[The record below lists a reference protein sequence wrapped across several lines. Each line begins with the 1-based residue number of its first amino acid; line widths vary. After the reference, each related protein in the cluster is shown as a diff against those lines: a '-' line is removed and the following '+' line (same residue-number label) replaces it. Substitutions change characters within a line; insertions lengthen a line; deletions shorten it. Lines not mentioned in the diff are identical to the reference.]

1 MAFRDYQK
9 HCTECKYGEPCG
21 KYHLYLMKL
30 NPTIKRKKRFKEAN
44 PDYVEGQPLYYV
56 GKTKHHPRCRQS
68 MHQTYKKTGHPK
80 WQCYCQVSPGSND
93 FEGFWHNPSFFVRK
107 HTKGYLKSVELR
119 PYSNTEAAARAE
131 RALANRLRKQG
142 CGVWAGHHDQ
152 KHSH

>member
-9 HCTECKYGEPCG
+9 HYTECKYGEPCG

-68 MHQTYKKTGHPK
+68 MHQTYKKNRPSEMAKLLPGLTWKQRFRRILAQPLI
-80 WQCYCQVSPGSND
+80 YCA
-93 FEGFWHNPSFFVRK
+93 
-107 HTKGYLKSVELR
+107 
-119 PYSNTEAAARAE
+119 EA
-131 RALANRLRKQG
+131 
-142 CGVWAGHHDQ
+142 H
-152 KHSH
+152 

>member
-68 MHQTYKKTGHPK
+68 MHQTYNKTGHPK

-93 FEGFWHNPSFFVRK
+93 FEGFWQNPSFFVRK

-119 PYSNTEAAARAE
+119 PYSNTKAAAMAE

-142 CGVWAGHHDQ
+142 FGVWAGHHDQ
-152 KHSH
+152 KH